1 MAHHPLLLGHRGMRG
16 SPEVKENTI
25 EAFDLALQHGCHG
38 FEFDVRLTGDR
49 RAVIC
54 HDPAVDRVKV
64 EGARSGQ
71 LGNLALLQQVF
82 ERFHSSAFMDVEL
95 KVAGLE
101 NCVAEIA
108 REFPPERGFVISSF
122 LPEVLER
129 LHPEL
134 SKGIICETRS
144 QLQGWQR
151 LKVDYVISQWKM
163 VSEELVRQVHDS
175 GARVFVWTVNDSHRM
190 QEFAGWGA
198 DGIISDDTKLLVET
212 LG

>member
-1 MAHHPLLLGHRGMRG
+1 MRG

-64 EGARSGQ
+64 DGARSGQ

-134 SKGIICETRS
+134 PFMADEIHLIFRGDAHRTRAFVITKDAI
-144 QLQGWQR
+144 LAHGR
-151 LKVDYVISQWKM
+151 TLDGDY
-163 VSEELVRQVHDS
+163 EE
-175 GARVFVWTVNDSHRM
+175 
-190 QEFAGWGA
+190 
-198 DGIISDDTKLLVET
+198 
-212 LG
+212 

>member
-1 MAHHPLLLGHRGMRG
+1 
-16 SPEVKENTI
+16 
-25 EAFDLALQHGCHG
+25 
-38 FEFDVRLTGDR
+38 
-49 RAVIC
+49 
-54 HDPAVDRVKV
+54 VKV

-151 LKVDYVISQWKM
+151 LKVDYVISQWKI

-175 GARVFVWTVNDSHRM
+175 GARVFVWTVNDPHRM